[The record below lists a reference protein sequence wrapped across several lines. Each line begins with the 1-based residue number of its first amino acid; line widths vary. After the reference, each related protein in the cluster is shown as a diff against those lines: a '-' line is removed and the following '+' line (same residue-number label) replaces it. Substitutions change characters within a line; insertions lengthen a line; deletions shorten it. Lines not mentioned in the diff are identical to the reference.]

1 MVLDTT
7 RLQPQSS
14 GTPAPAILRPELHA
28 TYCVTFRGS
37 KLPDTVGCLLWALVV
52 LPGAR
57 SPRNSQRLN
66 NVRGPLVFLDS
77 ELSCFD
83 LVIVLR
89 YTI

>member
-52 LPGAR
+52 LPRPEALETV
-57 SPRNSQRLN
+57 N
-66 NVRGPLVFLDS
+66 DS
-77 ELSCFD
+77 TMYEG
-83 LVIVLR
+83 R
-89 YTI
+89 